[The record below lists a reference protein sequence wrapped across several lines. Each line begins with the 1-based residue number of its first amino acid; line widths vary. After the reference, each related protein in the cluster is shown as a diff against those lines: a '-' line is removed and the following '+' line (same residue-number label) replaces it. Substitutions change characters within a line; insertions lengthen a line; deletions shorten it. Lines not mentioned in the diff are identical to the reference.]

1 MVTARF
7 DSLHIQSALV
17 AIYNNKETI
26 ESTDDRLVKVKFILL
41 WQNGR
46 INEKL
51 VRHGLTLI
59 GEFHS
64 ACDSS
69 GTYSRISPG

>member
-1 MVTARF
+1 MVTAWF
-7 DSLHIQSALV
+7 DSMHIQSGFIAL
-17 AIYNNKETI
+17 YNKETI

-51 VRHGLTLI
+51 VRHGLTFIWGIL
-59 GEFHS
+59 FS
-64 ACDSS
+64 L
-69 GTYSRISPG
+69 